1 MSRPT
6 ALARAPLA
14 ASLLLLCLSPR
25 LIAQQQTAAAAPLF
39 QTATQCMACH
49 NGLAAPSGEDV
60 SMGATWRASIMAH
73 SARDPY
79 WQAGVRREV
88 IDHPMAQPAIEN
100 ECSRCHMPMAH
111 VQTQALGQQQ
121 MVFAHL
127 PSGPGA
133 AHADPLATD
142 GVSCALCHQITNEK
156 FGDKASF
163 TGGFVVDTAA
173 PVDERRV
180 FGPYDVD
187 AGRAAVMRSASGF
200 VPSEA
205 THIQQS
211 EVCATCHTLYTHALD
226 EAGQPI
232 AEFPEQVPYQEWRH
246 SAFPDSKSCQ
256 SCHMPVVAQ
265 PTAITSVLGQPR
277 EHVSRHDFRGANVF
291 MLRLLNRFRGDLG
304 VVAQPVEIDNA
315 VGRTTAFLTAHAAT
329 LEIAAARA
337 RRGRLEADVVVRNLA
352 GHKLPTAYP
361 SRRAW
366 LHVTVRD
373 ANGCSVFSSG
383 EVEPSGAIRGNDN
396 DRDAAAFEP
405 HYREIHSPE
414 QVQIYE
420 GIMGT
425 PAGAVTT
432 GLLSAV
438 SYLKDNRLLPQGFE
452 KANAPR
458 DVAVS
463 GDAREDPDFAA
474 GEDRVQYVIDVGDA
488 PGPFMV
494 EAQLWYQSIAYRW
507 ARNLGSY
514 DAVEPARFLSAYQ
527 AVAPTSAIVLA
538 RAVRT
543 SADE

>member
-6 ALARAPLA
+6 VPARAALS
-14 ASLLLLCLSPR
+14 ASLLLLGLSPD
-25 LIAQQQTAAAAPLF
+25 LIAQQAPLAAAALF
-39 QTATQCMACH
+39 QAATQCMACH
-49 NGLAAPSGEDV
+49 NGLAAPAGEDV
-60 SMGATWRASIMAH
+60 SMGTMWRASIMAH

-88 IDHPMAQPAIEN
+88 IDHPTAQAAIEN

-133 AHADPLATD
+133 AQADALAAD
-142 GVSCALCHQITNEK
+142 GVSCALCHQITSEK
-156 FGDKASF
+156 LGEKASF
-163 TGGFVVDTAA
+163 TGGFVVDTV
-173 PVDERRV
+173 PPLDERRV
-180 FGPYDVD
+180 FGPYEVD
-187 AGRAAVMRSASGF
+187 AGRAAVMRSATGF
-200 VPSEA
+200 VPSKA

-246 SAFPDSKSCQ
+246 SAFADSQSCQ

-265 PTAITSVLGQPR
+265 PTPITSVLGQPR
-277 EHVSRHDFRGANVF
+277 DDVSRHDFRGANAL

-304 VVAQPVEIDNA
+304 VVALPVELDNA
-315 VGRTTAFLTAHAAT
+315 VSRTTAFLRAHAAT
-329 LEIAAARA
+329 LEITAARSQG
-337 RRGRLEADVVVRNLA
+337 GRVEAEVVVRNLA

-361 SRRAW
+361 SRRVW
-366 LHVTVRD
+366 LQVTVRD
-373 ANGCSVFSSG
+373 ANGRSVFSSG
-383 EVEPSGAIRGNDN
+383 AVEPTGAIRGNDN

-405 HYREIHSPE
+405 HYREIHAPE

-420 GIMGT
+420 SIMGT
-425 PAGAVTT
+425 GAGAVTT

-438 SYLKDNRLLPQGFE
+438 RYLKDNRLLPQGFE
-452 KANAPR
+452 KATAPR

-463 GDAREDPDFAA
+463 DDAREDPDFAA
-474 GEDRVQYVIDVGDA
+474 GEDRVRYAVDVADA
-488 PGPFMV
+488 PGPFTI
-494 EAQLWYQSIAYRW
+494 EARLWYQSIAYRW
-507 ARNLGSY
+507 AHNLGSY
-514 DAVEPARFLSAYQ
+514 DADETARFVTAYRG
-527 AVAPTSAIVLA
+527 VAPAAAIELA
-538 RAVRT
+538 HAVRT
-543 SADE
+543 SGLD